1 MDHEET
7 VQLRG
12 QPPGGSGLPGPPPT
26 CSVPHCAPPAVR
38 ALKHSCA
45 GVRCP
50 RLCSAATSCRPSPRS
65 SLRPTGS
72 QPTTLQD
79 PVNQA
84 PASGNRPQLWTE
96 AVALPPVVPPHGLPS
111 PTSGPPD
118 SQAPP
123 PRARQ
128 GPAACPQRGGPR
140 TLLTGQQS
148 SMAPLAGPVPASPT
162 GPRSK
167 AGPASPKQDGALQR
181 CLGLLQIP
189 RAPSRDPPIGP
200 ELDRTSHQPQKLLA
214 SRRNLNRDRCH
225 ERRGVR
231 PGNRYLVLKAAH
243 LDRDPGISRR
253 RP

>member
-1 MDHEET
+1 MPQT
-7 VQLRG
+7 LLRG
-12 QPPGGSGLPGPPPT
+12 HELPAEPTLQPPSYWEPADDPAGPRKPGPSLRQPATAVDGGSGPATGGPPTRPPQ
-26 CSVPHCAPPAVR
+26 PHERPSR
-38 ALKHSCA
+38 FA
-45 GVRCP
+45 G
-50 RLCSAATSCRPSPRS
+50 ATSQSPAGPR
-65 SLRPTGS
+65 
-72 QPTTLQD
+72 
-79 PVNQA
+79 
-84 PASGNRPQLWTE
+84 
-96 AVALPPVVPPHGLPS
+96 GLPAAWWAK
-111 PTSGPPD
+111 D
-118 SQAPP
+118 SAQ
-123 PRARQ
+123 
-128 GPAACPQRGGPR
+128 
-140 TLLTGQQS
+140 GQQS

-200 ELDRTSHQPQKLLA
+200 ELDRTSRQPQKLLA

-253 RP
+253 KL